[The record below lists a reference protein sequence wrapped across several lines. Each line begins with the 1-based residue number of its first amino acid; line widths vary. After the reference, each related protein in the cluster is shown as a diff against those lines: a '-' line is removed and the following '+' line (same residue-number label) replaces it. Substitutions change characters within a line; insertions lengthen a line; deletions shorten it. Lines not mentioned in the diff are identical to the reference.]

1 MFWKTLNE
9 KLVKAGINDGVLL
22 EAVHSK
28 LAGTAILDCEQAMR
42 RRHVQLN
49 VLNEVLHALQEH
61 ATTVQAVDE

>member
-28 LAGTAILDCEQAMR
+28 LAGAAIQYCTQAMR

-61 ATTVQAVDE
+61 VATVQAVDE